1 MSKNKILALVLS
13 VMMIV
18 SLVPTVM
25 AAGLGISTP
34 CKHENTEVIYEL
46 PATCGS
52 NGMILTK
59 CTACRQSFHT
69 DVPATGEH
77 IYEDGYCV
85 NCGEKSPFSTAPVE
99 PAHEGCLKPESCDGS
114 ILMEIVRNEPDCINN
129 GKKETVY
136 ACGKFVV
143 ELLPA
148 TGEHS
153 YEDGICSVCG
163 AEDPDYIPEPAHEG
177 CLKPKTCDGSVLLVT
192 VKKEATCTEDGVK
205 EVVYA
210 CGKFV
215 IENIPAAGKHI
226 YEDGYCVNCGE
237 KSPFSTAPVEPAHE
251 GCLKPESYDGSVLL
265 VTVKKE
271 ATCTEDGVQEVVY
284 ACGKFVIENIPAA
297 GKHIYEDGYCVNCGE
312 KSPFS
317 TAPVE
322 PAHEGCLKPESCDGS
337 VLLVTV
343 KKEATCTEDG
353 VQEVVYACGK
363 FVIENIS
370 AAGKHTYEDGYC
382 INCGEK
388 SPFSTACKH
397 ENTRFDIIEANC
409 AEEGVSKVICKD
421 CDAVVSEEILPKT
434 ENHYF
439 NNGICRRCGIEEP
452 ACDHDYVVVKELAP
466 TCVEAGY
473 VWTECSICGAEKNY
487 ETTID
492 ADAHDYVIVK
502 ELPASCTE
510 AGYVWTECAL
520 CGAEKNYET
529 GSAAGH
535 NAVEDAAVA
544 PTCTETG
551 LTAGSHCA
559 DCGIVLV
566 AQEIVEATGHT
577 AAEDAAVAPTCTKTG
592 LTAGSHCADCGIV
605 LVAQEVVEATGHNYV
620 KGSCKDCKGCEAYN
634 ELTELFPYLKEMD
647 EAIKNMLK

>member
-205 EVVYA
+205 
-210 CGKFV
+210 
-215 IENIPAAGKHI
+215 
-226 YEDGYCVNCGE
+226 
-237 KSPFSTAPVEPAHE
+237 
-251 GCLKPESYDGSVLL
+251 
-265 VTVKKE
+265 
-271 ATCTEDGVQEVVY
+271 EVVY